1 MLTPP
6 KKHRNEYE
14 VSADER
20 SRTNDNVPT
29 EVKESITSFIKQ
41 VFVDTNIIVSIYN
54 AQVLESENCTTD

>member
-20 SRTNDNVPT
+20 SRTNDNVPI
-29 EVKESITSFIKQ
+29 EVKESINSFIKQ
-41 VFVDTNIIVSIYN
+41 AFVNTNIIVLIFN
-54 AQVLESENCTTD
+54 AQILESKNCTTD